1 MSERTESHDFAHLDP
16 GEEFSSEEPML
27 LDEEAPPALPK
38 TRKDELF
45 SSPEAMNFE
54 KGTIAQYDN
63 VNIERS
69 QVADEHLPDVP
80 SYFPSSEQSIP
91 LPELNDHEYK

>member
-1 MSERTESHDFAHLDP
+1 MSERPESHDFAHLNP
-16 GEEFSSEEPML
+16 SEEFASEEPML
-27 LDEEAPPALPK
+27 LDEEIAPPPPRS
-38 TRKDELF
+38 RKDELF

-69 QVADEHLPDVP
+69 QVDDQHLPDVP